1 MLIDLQIHSTYSDGY
16 LTPTELAEFLSKQGV
31 KIASLTDHNTVGGQD
46 EFAQACKNKGIK
58 AINGLEIYARLH
70 SIRFNML
77 WYGFD
82 EKNAE
87 LHDLLRDS
95 QVRRRRQVR
104 RTLNKLAKLGFNIET
119 EKMLDKY
126 NHYIPINH
134 IVDEILS
141 DSENEKRIKEELN
154 SKVVRE
160 GDVINHYFRNQEI
173 GILNETY
180 IDVEKVV
187 KLREKIGGKLILNH
201 PGKHGK
207 IRLRLW
213 DKLMKLGFDGVE
225 VLSPHHS
232 YGAIMY
238 MQALA
243 RKYDFVETGGSDF
256 HRFEGDNYP
265 LQCSWD
271 YFYVDSDHLRSI
283 QEIIGQPSE

>member
-1 MLIDLQIHSTYSDGY
+1 MLIDLQVHSTYSDGY
-16 LTPTELAEFLSKQGV
+16 LTPTGLVRFLKKQGV
-31 KIASLTDHNTVGGQD
+31 KTASLTDHNTVGGLD
-46 EFAQACKNKGIK
+46 EFAQAAKKANIK
-58 AINGLEIYARLH
+58 PINGLEIYARLN
-70 SIRFNML
+70 STCFNLL

-82 EKNAE
+82 EKSPD
-87 LHDLLRDS
+87 LHNLLRDS

-104 RTLNKLAKLGFNIET
+104 RALHRLEKLGFEIET
-119 EKMLDKY
+119 EKLLDKF

-134 IVDEILS
+134 IVDEFLA
-141 DSENEKRIKEELN
+141 EPGNQKRVRQELRTR
-154 SKVVRE
+154 VIRE
-160 GDVINHYFRNQEI
+160 GDVINHYFRNKEI
-173 GILNETY
+173 GVLNETY
-180 IDVEKVV
+180 IDVDKVV
-187 KLREKIGGKLILNH
+187 KLRKKIGGKLILNH
-201 PGKHGK
+201 PGKHGR

-232 YGAIMY
+232 YGAVMY

-271 YFYVDSDHLRSI
+271 YFQIDSDHLRSI
-283 QEIIGQPSE
+283 KEIIG